1 MADGNFAKGV
11 ALGIAGS
18 LAAMP
23 ALAADDGGSGGLPQ
37 LDFTTWPTQIFW
49 LVVSFGLAYLLMWRI
64 VTPAIGSVLEERHT
78 RVNSDMQRAKK
89 ATEEAE
95 EMRVSFEAQL
105 DDARTKAAEKTR
117 ETLARAQAQ
126 AEKQGAE
133 AAQRLVAKVEKAEA
147 EVAKARGAA
156 LKEIDDVAAD
166 GAVDAAMS
174 LAGIKVTKAD
184 AKKAVLAAAKARPMA
199 SMAGGRS

>member
-1 MADGNFAKGV
+1 MANGRLAKGL
-11 ALGIAGS
+11 ALGIAGA

-23 ALAADDGGSGGLPQ
+23 ALAADEGGGLPQ

-78 RVNSDMQRAKK
+78 QVNSDMQRAKK

-95 EMRVSFEAQL
+95 QMRVAFEAQL
-105 DDARTKAAEKTR
+105 DDARAKAAEKTR
-117 ETLARAQAQ
+117 ETLAKAQ
-126 AEKQGAE
+126 AEAEKKGAE
-133 AAQRLVAKVEKAEA
+133 AAKRLAAKVEKAEA
-147 EVAKARGAA
+147 EVGKARGAA

-184 AKKAVLAAAKARPMA
+184 AKKAVLAAAKARPMT
-199 SMAGGRS
+199 SMAGGRN